1 MERAD
6 YKTTIPPPLHPTVLT
21 TTNNFNNTITTFTKQ
36 QPLPTPTPFKMAT
49 ITSIGIGNMGAA
61 LASALLKTTPT
72 PPQLTIWNRTADR
85 PLVKGLV
92 AEGATFEPSLTAAIA
107 RSNTILICLLDYD
120 AITTALAPLEAATTS
135 ETAAPLAGKTII
147 NLTNGTPNQAR
158 AMETTLKNLGA
169 AAYFDGGI
177 MVTPQLVGTSASFVI
192 LSGESQAKFDD
203 GGVAALLKPVGMV
216 QYVSDDAGAA
226 SLYDVAALTAMYGMF
241 MGAFTGIALLR
252 KGRKQ
257 QQEGPDGG
265 EKAASKPAV
274 DGVMMP
280 VLTALVPYVSL
291 LADQVDREDWMNDLG
306 NPLAMQAAGMK
317 NILQT
322 CEEEGV
328 DGTGMRFISQLMDRA
343 VEEGF
348 GAGGVAAIAKY
359 LFK

>member
-1 MERAD
+1 
-6 YKTTIPPPLHPTVLT
+6 
-21 TTNNFNNTITTFTKQ
+21 
-36 QPLPTPTPFKMAT
+36 MAT

-61 LASALLKTTPT
+61 LASALLKSAN

-85 PLVKGLV
+85 PQVKALITS
-92 AEGATFEPSLTAAIA
+92 GATFEPSLTAAID
-107 RSNTILICLLDYD
+107 RSTTILICLLDYA
-120 AITTALAPLEAATTS
+120 AITTALAPLSATTS
-135 ETAAPLAGKTII
+135 TTDNNDTPDPLTGKTII
-147 NLTNGTPNQAR
+147 NLTNGTPTQAR
-158 AMETTLKNLGA
+158 AMAATLTGLGA

-177 MVTPQLVGTSASFVI
+177 MVTPQLVGTPASFVI
-192 LSGESQAKFDD
+192 LSSGGGGHGTSQAEFED
-203 GGVAALLKPVGMV
+203 GGVAALLQPVGKV
-216 QYVSDDAGAA
+216 EYVAGDDAGAA

-241 MGAFTGIALLR
+241 MGAFTGIALLGKQ
-252 KGRKQ
+252 KGQ
-257 QQEGPDGG
+257 DDGG
-265 EKAASKPAV
+265 EKGVVKKAV
-274 DGVMMP
+274 DGVMVP

-291 LADQVDREDWMNDLG
+291 LAEQVDKEDWMNDLG
-306 NPLAMQAAGMK
+306 NPLAMQAAGMR

>member
-1 MERAD
+1 
-6 YKTTIPPPLHPTVLT
+6 
-21 TTNNFNNTITTFTKQ
+21 
-36 QPLPTPTPFKMAT
+36 MAT

-61 LASALLKTTPT
+61 LASALLKSPT
-72 PPQLTIWNRTADR
+72 PPNLTIWNRTADR
-85 PLVKGLV
+85 PHVKALIT
-92 AEGATFEPSLTAAIA
+92 EGAVFEPSLTSAIA
-107 RSNTILICLLDYD
+107 RSNTILICLLDYPS
-120 AITTALAPLEAATTS
+120 ITTALAPVLEETT
-135 ETAAPLAGKTII
+135 TTTTTPHPLAGKTII

-158 AMETTLKNLGA
+158 AMEATLKRLGA

-177 MVTPQLVGTSASFVI
+177 MVTPQLVGTPASFVI
-192 LSGESQAKFDD
+192 LSGESQARFDSAD
-203 GGVAALLKPVGMV
+203 ENDNEGGGHVAALLKPVGAV
-216 QYVSDDAGAA
+216 QYVAADAGAA

-252 KGRKQ
+252 KQKR
-257 QQEGPDGG
+257 QEQVQGG
-265 EKAASKPAV
+265 VGEMVAAKPAV
-274 DGVMMP
+274 DSVMVP

-291 LADQVDREDWMNDLG
+291 LADGVDKEDWMEDLG
-306 NPLAMQAAGMK
+306 NPLAMQAAGMR

-348 GAGGVAAIAKY
+348 GAGGVATIAKY

>member
-1 MERAD
+1 MSEAD
-6 YKTTIPPPLHPTVLT
+6 YKMLIPPPPHPTVLT
-21 TTNNFNNTITTFTKQ
+21 TTNNFNNTITTLTKQ
-36 QPLPTPTPFKMAT
+36 QPLPTPTPLKMAT

-61 LASALLKTTPT
+61 LASALLKTAPT

-92 AEGATFEPSLTAAIA
+92 AEGATFEPSITAAIA
-107 RSNTILICLLDYD
+107 RSSTILICLLDYD
-120 AITTALAPLEAATTS
+120 AITTALAPLTSEATTPG
-135 ETAAPLAGKTII
+135 PLAGKTII

-177 MVTPQLVGTSASFVI
+177 MVTPQLVGTPSSFVI
-192 LSGESQAKFDD
+192 LSGESQAQFND

-257 QQEGPDGG
+257 QQQEGPDGG
-265 EKAASKPAV
+265 EKPASKPAV

-280 VLTALVPYVSL
+280 VLTALVPYVTL

-343 VEEGF
+343 VDEGF